1 MLTND
6 NDLIS
11 VKNFVF
17 KEAKEVLYENKKNE
31 IKMLIKFFSFNLYN
45 RNEKR
50 AHYNLI
56 FSKKNSFHNHN

>member
-1 MLTND
+1 MLNDD

-50 AHYNLI
+50 SH
-56 FSKKNSFHNHN
+56 